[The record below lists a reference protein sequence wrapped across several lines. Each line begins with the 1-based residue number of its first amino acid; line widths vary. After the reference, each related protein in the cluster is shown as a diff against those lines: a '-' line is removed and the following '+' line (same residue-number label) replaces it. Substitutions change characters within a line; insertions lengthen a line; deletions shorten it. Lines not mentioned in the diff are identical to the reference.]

1 MRVLKYKTML
11 KSNGNVVITYDR
23 TMITTVEY
31 TLEEGYSFDSLEIQS
46 TDDVK
51 VSKSGFDSDGLSG
64 SKFSVSFEE

>member
-1 MRVLKYKTML
+1 MSHTSRMRVLKYKTML

-31 TLEEGYSFDSLEIQS
+31 TFEEGYSYDSLEIQS

-51 VSKSGFDSDGLSG
+51 ERLGLESNTI
-64 SKFSVSFEE
+64 KIIVV